1 MLSKCTRPSF
11 LQWDPALTETLF
23 GEEVYRCLTT
33 ITNSVC
39 LTFAGVIGRPF
50 YACME
55 VVDTATHQLCMNDAS
70 MSRYF
75 QQPACHPIYK
85 CPNCIQAAE
94 GMRQEP
100 GSASPSLRVL
110 WMYPL
115 VEGQNGKP
123 TPLRVSS
130 PVRIVVHAP
139 PAYWGW
145 AAKCQRR
152 ISGITPV
159 IPDVRGQAEKQYF
172 YDANQSDDI
181 WLWSM
186 PYQAHEP
193 DPASS

>member
-1 MLSKCTRPSF
+1 
-11 LQWDPALTETLF
+11 
-23 GEEVYRCLTT
+23 
-33 ITNSVC
+33 
-39 LTFAGVIGRPF
+39 
-50 YACME
+50 
-55 VVDTATHQLCMNDAS
+55 
-70 MSRYF
+70 
-75 QQPACHPIYK
+75 
-85 CPNCIQAAE
+85 
-94 GMRQEP
+94 
-100 GSASPSLRVL
+100 
-110 WMYPL
+110 MYPL

-159 IPDVRGQAEKQYF
+159 IPDVRGQAEKHYF

-181 WLWSM
+181 WLCSM